1 VLLFFLLEKLLPR
14 VETEVAEA
22 VVSLHHLTLEVAEA
36 AVSLHRSTLGTE
48 AVEAAARSLRP
59 STLEM
64 EAVEVAVNLHH
75 LTLEVAI

>member
-1 VLLFFLLEKLLPR
+1 MRVLLFFLLEKLLPR

-36 AVSLHRSTLGTE
+36 AVRSLRHSTLETE
-48 AVEAAARSLRP
+48 AVEAAVGSLY
-59 STLEM
+59 
-64 EAVEVAVNLHH
+64 H

>member
-22 VVSLHHLTLEVAEA
+22 VVSLHHLTLEA
-36 AVSLHRSTLGTE
+36 AIRRLRHSTLETE
-48 AVEAAARSLRP
+48 AVEGAVVSLY
-59 STLEM
+59 
-64 EAVEVAVNLHH
+64 H